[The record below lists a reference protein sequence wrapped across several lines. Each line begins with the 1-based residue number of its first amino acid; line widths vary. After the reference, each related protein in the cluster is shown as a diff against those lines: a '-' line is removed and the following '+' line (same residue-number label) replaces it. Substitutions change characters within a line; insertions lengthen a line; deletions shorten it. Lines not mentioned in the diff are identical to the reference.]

1 MWYKAFI
8 VGGFLWYWE
17 TLWVQVMSYLVCSL
31 CVGWVQGLW
40 GLLIGCVTSVL
51 VVIVRGELI
60 KRGVE
65 DFLDIV
71 YDEVDRYKSSGKGED
86 LVFLGMM
93 WDEWLERSRGS
104 VWRKKIVEVGL
115 LEWLGASA
123 VVLKAMDE
131 WLTAHNR
138 DDIEYV
144 LEYHGEYDVEYLLGL
159 LR

>member
-1 MWYKAFI
+1 MWYRAFI

-17 TLWVQVMSYLVCSL
+17 TLWVQVISYLVCSL

-40 GLLIGCVTSVL
+40 GLLAGCVISVI
-51 VVIVRGELI
+51 VVIVRGEWI
-60 KRGVE
+60 RRGVKE
-65 DFLDIV
+65 FLDIIQ
-71 YDEVDRYKSSGKGED
+71 EESERYSSSGKGDD

-104 VWRKKIVEVGL
+104 VWRSRIADVGL
-115 LEWLGASA
+115 FEWICVSSLTI
-123 VVLKAMDE
+123 KAMDD